1 MLSYYQSLNIVPD
14 NLNHHNLDKLT
25 KGMTTVFNESSILK
39 QHIIELSWWKDE
51 QVDEVIALVINI
63 SMNALNKGRRAII
76 KQLANEIGWIFIIFM
91 TNV

>member
-14 NLNHHNLDKLT
+14 DLYRHNLDKLI

-39 QHIIELSWWKDE
+39 QHIIELSWWKDD
-51 QVDEVIALVINI
+51 QIDEVIATALNI

-76 KQLANEIGWIFIIFM
+76 KQLVNEIGWI
-91 TNV
+91 

>member
-14 NLNHHNLDKLT
+14 DLYRHNLDKLI

-39 QHIIELSWWKDE
+39 QHIIELSWWKDD
-51 QVDEVIALVINI
+51 QIDEVIATALNI

-76 KQLANEIGWIFIIFM
+76 KQLVNEIDWI
-91 TNV
+91 